1 MCVVCAFAVRTSSPP
16 TMTRFPPRTLPV
28 SEMAMEMLEWYIEP
42 DMSTTSSTSSPPVI
56 VVL

>member
-1 MCVVCAFAVRTSSPP
+1 
-16 TMTRFPPRTLPV
+16 
-28 SEMAMEMLEWYIEP
+28 MAMEMLEWYIEP